1 MRRPLPLDLF
11 ASLISGNLQVEAR
24 GSDELLR
31 LDWSGHSN
39 APRPETILAPCFEE
53 VLERAHTRRC
63 GIELHLE
70 QLESSNGS
78 IVEAVISFIH
88 RAREQG
94 TSLAISFDAGR
105 DWQASSFEPLRSFEL
120 PDGLVKIRAL
130 Q

>member
-1 MRRPLPLDLF
+1 MRPLPLDLF
-11 ASLISGNLQVEAR
+11 ASLISGELQVEAR
-24 GSDELLR
+24 GSNDLLR
-31 LDWSGHSN
+31 LDWSGHST

-53 VLERAHTRRC
+53 VLERARSQEC

-78 IVEAVISFIH
+78 ITEAVINFIH
-88 RAREQG
+88 AARQQG
-94 TSLAISFDAGR
+94 TRVAISFDAGQE
-105 DWQASSFEPLRSFEL
+105 WQSSCFEALRYLEK

>member
-1 MRRPLPLDLF
+1 M
-11 ASLISGNLQVEAR
+11 SGRFQVEAR
-24 GSDELLR
+24 GSNDLLR
-31 LDWSGHSN
+31 LDWTGHSN
-39 APRPETILAPCFEE
+39 APRAETILGPCFEE
-53 VLERAHTRRC
+53 VLERAQNQGC

-78 IVEAVISFIH
+78 IVDAVITFIH

-94 TSLAISFDAGR
+94 TRLAISFDAGR
-105 DWQASSFEPLRSFEL
+105 EWQASSFEPLRSFEL

>member
-1 MRRPLPLDLF
+1 MRPLPLDLF
-11 ASLISGNLQVEAR
+11 ASLITGELQVEAR
-24 GSDELLR
+24 GSSSLLR
-31 LDWSGHSN
+31 VDWSGRST

-53 VLERAHTRRC
+53 VLERARSQEC

-78 IVEAVISFIH
+78 ITEAVINFIH
-88 RAREQG
+88 AARAQG
-94 TSLAISFDAGR
+94 TRVAVSFDAGQEWQSSCFEALR
-105 DWQASSFEPLRSFEL
+105 DFEL

>member
-1 MRRPLPLDLF
+1 MMRPLPLDLF

-24 GSDELLR
+24 GSRELLR
-31 LDWSGHSN
+31 LDWSGHST

-53 VLERAHTRRC
+53 VLERARSQEC

-78 IVEAVISFIH
+78 ITDAVISFIH
-88 RAREQG
+88 AAREQG
-94 TSLAISFDAGR
+94 TRVAISFDAGQE
-105 DWQASSFEPLRSFEL
+105 WQSSCFERLREL
-120 PDGLVKIRAL
+120 ELADGLVKIRAL

>member
-1 MRRPLPLDLF
+1 MRTVPLDLF
-11 ASLISGNLQVEAR
+11 ASLVSGNLQVEAR
-24 GSDELLR
+24 GSNELLR

-53 VLERAHTRRC
+53 VLERARTQDC
-63 GIELHLE
+63 SIELHLE

-78 IVEAVISFIH
+78 ITEAVISFI
-88 RAREQG
+88 RAAREQG
-94 TSLAISFDAGR
+94 TPVAVSFDAAQE
-105 DWQASSFEPLRSFEL
+105 WQSSCFESLRNFEL